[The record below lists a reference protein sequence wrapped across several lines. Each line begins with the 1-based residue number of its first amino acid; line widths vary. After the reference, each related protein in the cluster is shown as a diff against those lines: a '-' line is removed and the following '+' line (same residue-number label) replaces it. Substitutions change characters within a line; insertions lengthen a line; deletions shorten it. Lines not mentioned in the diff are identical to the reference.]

1 MTVFLFLYWLF
12 LEPRLKASL
21 SKFVAMV
28 LEKDRCIFLKGAKA
42 YIFCSSIG
50 EADAVT
56 ATVALVDSVLEGEG
70 RRNRTFSGDA
80 MVGKVHVGV
89 WCYQETLLFALVM
102 RWAIDSC
109 LYGEC
114 ISRAVAYGA
123 GGP

>member
-1 MTVFLFLYWLF
+1 MAVFLCFYWLL
-12 LEPRLKASL
+12 LEKRLQSVLFKLVSL
-21 SKFVAMV
+21 V
-28 LEKDRCIFLKGAKA
+28 LQKDRCIFLKGAKA

-89 WCYQETLLFALVM
+89 WCYQETLLFALVV
-102 RWAIDSC
+102 RRAIDGR

-114 ISRAVAYGA
+114 IRGTVAYGA
-123 GGP
+123 AGF